1 MEPLFKVGDIVR
13 VKKRIGQGD
22 NYRYYFVD
30 EMADLSGQ
38 VFSIEEVQPNY
49 NDSKCEISDDN
60 AAYKL
65 EGIAYTWSSGM
76 LELVSREEESTRY
89 QSKPDNEPL
98 KITISKKN
106 KLKLNFKL

>member
-1 MEPLFKVGDIVR
+1 MEPLFKVGDVVR
-13 VKKRIGQGD
+13 IKERIGNGGD
-22 NYRYYFVD
+22 YKYSFVD
-30 EMADLSGQ
+30 EMANLSGKE
-38 VFSIEEVQPNY
+38 FTIKEIIPDDY
-49 NDSKCEISDDN
+49 NGKCTIPDDN
-60 AAYKL
+60 ARYSLYGNWHA
-65 EGIAYTWSSGM
+65 WSSGM